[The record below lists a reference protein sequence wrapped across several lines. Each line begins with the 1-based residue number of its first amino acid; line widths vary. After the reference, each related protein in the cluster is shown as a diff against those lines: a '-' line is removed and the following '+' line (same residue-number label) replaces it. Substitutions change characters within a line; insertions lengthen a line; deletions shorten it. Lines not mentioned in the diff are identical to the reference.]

1 MCYAINTVEFRPME
15 TSMYVKVYGRY
26 NGHWDPLHVV
36 EMTKTQLKAQKRK
49 HANRLHLVITG
60 TEAHRWVRDGGIHG
74 TALYVDSDKR
84 IRRAGE

>member
-1 MCYAINTVEFRPME
+1 
-15 TSMYVKVYGRY
+15 MYVKGYSRLQGS
-26 NGHWDPLHVV
+26 WFPLHVV
-36 EMTKTQLKAQKRK
+36 EMTAKQLKTQKRQ

-60 TEAHRWVRDGGIHG
+60 QEAHKWVRSGGIHG